1 MYNLVFEYESVLFDH
16 MHFIFM
22 GLEPI
27 GFEASCAEQ
36 TLAKL
41 SSNAEFIINFFF
53 LSSFYQQKKLF
64 RWHIC
69 TSNAVQY
76 IVHRFVVVE
85 NFRPKKN
92 QELIKSYKMLILLHF
107 CI

>member
-1 MYNLVFEYESVLFDH
+1 
-16 MHFIFM
+16 M

-41 SSNAEFIINFFF
+41 SSNAEFIINFF
-53 LSSFYQQKKLF
+53 SSFFILSTKEIILLAYMYEQ
-64 RWHIC
+64 C
-69 TSNAVQY
+69 SAVHCAPVCRCWKY
-76 IVHRFVVVE
+76 PSE
-85 NFRPKKN
+85 KN

>member
-1 MYNLVFEYESVLFDH
+1 MY
-16 MHFIFM
+16 FIFM
-22 GLEPI
+22 GLESI
-27 GFEASCAEQ
+27 GFEASFAVH

-64 RWHIC
+64 RWNIC

-76 IVHRFVVVE
+76 MVHRFVVVE
-85 NFRPKKN
+85 NFRPKK
-92 QELIKSYKMLILLHF
+92 IKSSSRAIK
-107 CI
+107 C